1 MKQPSGMAE
10 LYCLSGTTASADRFI
25 ILDFFAGQALLFF
38 LHQGKNERKS
48 F

>member
-25 ILDFFAGQALLFF
+25 ILDIFG
-38 LHQGKNERKS
+38 S
-48 F
+48 FCIKAKTNVNHSNSMI